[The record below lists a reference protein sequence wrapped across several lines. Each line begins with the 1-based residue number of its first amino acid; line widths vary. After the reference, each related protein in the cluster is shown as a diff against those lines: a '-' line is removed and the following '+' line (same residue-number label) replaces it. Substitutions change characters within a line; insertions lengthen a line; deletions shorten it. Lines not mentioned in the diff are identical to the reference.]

1 MKSKWVIKKIGD
13 LCDEVIKKAPRE
25 IYRGKFTY
33 IDISSVDPIQKKIVN
48 PKLLTVDLAPGRARK
63 IVTTGDVIFA
73 TTRPYL
79 ENIAKIKAEF
89 TNPIVS
95 TGFCVMSPKSELLD
109 SDYLFHYVTSP
120 DFINKVVAKQ
130 KGAAYPAVSDSD
142 VFNMEIP
149 LPSLEVQKKIV
160 KVLEE
165 KLGKV
170 KEAIKLREESIA
182 DTEKIVSSKINE
194 IFSEGREKHFGI
206 YLDKLATLVRGPFG
220 GSLTK
225 GMFIDKGYA
234 VYEQGNVIGD
244 QLNTF
249 RYFIGEEKYN
259 DMIRFSV
266 KPGDILMSC
275 SGTIGKFT
283 YIKNDYTEGII
294 NQALLKITPNLQQV
308 SREYLQYALI
318 DYLKNST
325 SHVKGAAIKNI
336 ASVKE
341 LKKIKVPVPD
351 LNVQNEIVRQIKESS
366 QKVLE
371 LRKLQESQLS
381 DLKAL
386 EQAYLR
392 EAFNGDLI

>member
-25 IYRGKFTY
+25 IYREKFTY
-33 IDISSVDPIQKKIVN
+33 IDISSVDPVQKKIVN

-89 TNPIVS
+89 TNPVAS

-120 DFINKVVAKQ
+120 DFINRVVAKQ

-170 KEAIKLREESIA
+170 KEAIKIREEAIA
-182 DTEKIVSSKINE
+182 DTNKILSTRLTE
-194 IFSEGREKHFGI
+194 IFEDGK
-206 YLDKLATLVRGPFG
+206 K
-220 GSLTK
+220 
-225 GMFIDKGYA
+225 
-234 VYEQGNVIGD
+234 QGW
-244 QLNTF
+244 
-249 RYFIGEEKYN
+249 EEKRL
-259 DMIRFSV
+259 DDKSTLLMTSGELLVVQIR
-266 KPGDILMSC
+266 
-275 SGTIGKFT
+275 
-283 YIKNDYTEGII
+283 
-294 NQALLKITPNLQQV
+294 
-308 SREYLQYALI
+308 
-318 DYLKNST
+318 T
-325 SHVKGAAIKNI
+325 S
-336 ASVKE
+336 
-341 LKKIKVPVPD
+341 
-351 LNVQNEIVRQIKESS
+351 IKEIS
-366 QKVLE
+366 
-371 LRKLQESQLS
+371 R
-381 DLKAL
+381 
-386 EQAYLR
+386 
-392 EAFNGDLI
+392 G